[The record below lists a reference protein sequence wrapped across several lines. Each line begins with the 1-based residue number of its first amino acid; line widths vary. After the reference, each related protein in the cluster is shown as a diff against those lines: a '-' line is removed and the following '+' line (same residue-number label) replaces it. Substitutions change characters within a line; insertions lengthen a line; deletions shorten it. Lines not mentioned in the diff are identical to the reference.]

1 MNEWTGHKL
10 ALFVAYHYKVKVMS
24 LAGGNDWIQL
34 EKFDNKYKQTLV
46 KNISKDMQEK
56 TFRLGEYIWL
66 LQSTSGNHFDSLLPK
81 NNNEYVISTLYILF
95 YIILFIVTIPIL
107 FFFVSLTY

>member
-1 MNEWTGHKL
+1 
-10 ALFVAYHYKVKVMS
+10 
-24 LAGGNDWIQL
+24 
-34 EKFDNKYKQTLV
+34 
-46 KNISKDMQEK
+46 MQEK

-95 YIILFIVTIPIL
+95 YIILFIVNNPIL
-107 FFFVSLTY
+107 FFFVSLTYISTCCQAVKHKRADALMLHFCHNFNVPIRVYSDGTFPQK